1 MKEKEEEEKRENQ
14 KVADL
19 LFNLDSRL
27 LGMELL
33 GRFDMERIVTILD
46 MTKFESDQKEKIAL
60 WFGQSTW
67 YQPFTGSN
75 VSWHNLRRCEKTK
88 HSKPH
93 LSTQLTSSGIQL
105 SVDLKRNSQHRHRSA
120 LQKLG
125 IIPWKDWDDDIYEP

>member
-46 MTKFESDQKEKIAL
+46 VSKFEPDQKEKIAL

-67 YQPFTGSN
+67 HQPFTGSTA
-75 VSWHNLRRCEKTK
+75 SWHNLRRCAKTK
-88 HSKPH
+88 HVKPH
-93 LSTQLTSSGIQL
+93 LSTQLPPNSLQSNI
-105 SVDLKRNSQHRHRSA
+105 DPKRNSQHKHRKA
-120 LQKLG
+120 LQELG
-125 IIPWKDWDDDIYEP
+125 IIPLNDWDDDIYDP